1 MRITLEADYA
11 VRIIYVLA
19 EGNKKISSSE
29 ISELTGVSLRFSLKI
44 LRKLTNA
51 GLVKSFKGSAGGY
64 ILLKQ
69 AKEITLFD
77 VICAI
82 DGEININHCLGGE
95 FVCTKPTDNGC
106 NFKSVFFKINDILK
120 NELMTVNFEQLL

>member
-19 EGNKKISSSE
+19 ESKKKISSSE
-29 ISELTGVSLRFSLKI
+29 ISELTGVSIRFSLKI
-44 LRKLTNA
+44 LRKLTKA
-51 GLVKSFKGSAGGY
+51 GLIRSFKGAAGGY
-64 ILLKQ
+64 ILLKE

-82 DGEININHCLGGE
+82 DGEININHCLTGQ
-95 FVCTKPTDNGC
+95 FVCTKPTEQGC
-106 NFKSVFFKINDILK
+106 NFKPVFFKINNILK
-120 NELMTVNFEQLL
+120 NELMTVNFQQLL

>member
-19 EGNKKISSSE
+19 ESNKKISSSE
-29 ISELTGVSLRFSLKI
+29 ISELTGVTLRFSLKI
-44 LRKLTNA
+44 LRKLANA
-51 GLVKSFKGSAGGY
+51 GLIKSFKGAAGGY
-64 ILLKQ
+64 ILFKDP
-69 AKEITLFD
+69 KEITLFD

-82 DGEININHCLGGE
+82 DGDISINHCLSGE
-95 FVCTKPTDNGC
+95 FICSKPTEQGC
-106 NFKSVFFKINDILK
+106 NFKPVFFKINNILK